1 VVDDPGYL
9 IVRNFRRAVLSATF
23 DALTATARIGYPD
36 MKFDPGQQFE
46 GSAWQLVTE
55 RPLHLLDPNY
65 ADWDSALIAWLDAA
79 LAGIKKE
86 CGALSKCGWGRS
98 NVLSMRH
105 PLSRALPWASWLID
119 MPAVPMPGDTNM
131 PRVQGPRQ
139 GASERLVVSPGR
151 ESEGLFQMPGG
162 QSSHPLSAYYRAG
175 HDAWI
180 AGQPQP
186 LLPGPVAHTLTLRPQ
201 AAP

>member
-1 VVDDPGYL
+1 
-9 IVRNFRRAVLSATF
+9 
-23 DALTATARIGYPD
+23 